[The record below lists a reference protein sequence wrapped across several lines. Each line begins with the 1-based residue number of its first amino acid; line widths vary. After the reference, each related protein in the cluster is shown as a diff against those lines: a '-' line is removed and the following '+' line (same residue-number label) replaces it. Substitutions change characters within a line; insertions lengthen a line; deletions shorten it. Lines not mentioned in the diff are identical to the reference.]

1 MNELDLVHFVANNG
15 IAAGVAF
22 YVLHRLNANLER
34 VANTLDRL
42 ERRIER
48 LEDKILKEEHHHE
61 NIFNH

>member
-1 MNELDLVHFVANNG
+1 MSELDLVHFVANNG

-48 LEDKILKEEHHHE
+48 LEDRILKEEHHHE
-61 NIFNH
+61 EKLNH